1 MFLEIYQIVIMLVVF
16 GFALYYTYRQGYY
29 QACFEI
35 ANGIIVVIPE
45 DEDE

>member
-29 QACFEI
+29 QACFEV
-35 ANGIIVVIPE
+35 ANGIIIVKAEE
-45 DEDE
+45 DE